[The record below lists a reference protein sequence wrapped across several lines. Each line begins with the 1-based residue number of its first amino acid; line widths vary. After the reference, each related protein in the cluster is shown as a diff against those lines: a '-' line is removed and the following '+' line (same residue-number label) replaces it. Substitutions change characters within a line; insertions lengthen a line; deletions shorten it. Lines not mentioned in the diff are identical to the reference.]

1 MAYSV
6 DTFSGGRTIVVED
19 GTIDNSLDLR
29 LIGKNYAGYG
39 EVQNEN
45 FLHLLENFAGIS
57 APPKPINGQIWF
69 DASSRKL
76 KFWDSS
82 SAQWRTN
89 GAVESR
95 TTAPTSASTGDLWWD
110 EINKQLYAYDGSTF
124 ILVGP
129 QGLSGLGTTEMK
141 ALAVTDSV
149 GGTHAIIAGYSGGQ
163 VIHVISKD
171 NFTLSTISQTLL
183 GGSSAFDVIHAG
195 ITLTNTT
202 GSSGVTAGTTLTN
215 GKIFWGTASNALQ
228 LNGYEADDF
237 YLKSETNLGEF
248 TTQVSFA
255 DVGYILGDQDDL
267 LVRIDSDGTT
277 PIIRNQLGNVL
288 KLQTTVSGV
297 GVKTPLMLQDN
308 NVLPGETG
316 VTNLGSSSLKFNQ
329 VHATTL
335 YGNGANITNLDVT
348 AFTGIIP
355 RARLSGTY
363 DIDITGNA
371 ASATDADR
379 LLSGASYVSAAV
391 DTAAEG
397 TPNTVPVRD
406 IDGNLNAV
414 FFQGTATSALFA
426 DLAEKYLPDS
436 DYEVGTVVSV
446 GGEAEV
452 TACQKGDRAFGAI
465 SGSPAFMM
473 NQGLEGGV
481 YIALKGR
488 VPIKVIGPVKK
499 GDKLVAADNGC
510 AGNASIYLRNIT
522 ISAGGFPDTFA
533 IALETNENPEV
544 KLVEA
549 VIL

>member
-19 GTIDNSLDLR
+19 GTIDSSLDIR
-29 LIGKNYAGYG
+29 LVGKNYAGYG

-69 DASSRKL
+69 DSSSRKL

-82 SAQWRTN
+82 ASQWRTN

-95 TTAPTSASTGDLWWD
+95 ASAPTSAAIGDLWWD
-110 EINKQLYAYDGSTF
+110 EINKQLHAYDGTTY

-129 QGLSGLGTTEMK
+129 QGLTGLGTTEMK
-141 ALAVTDSV
+141 ALSVTDS
-149 GGTHAIIAGYSGGQ
+149 GGGVHAIIAAYTGGE
-163 VIHVISKD
+163 VLYVISKD

-183 GGSSAFDVIHAG
+183 GGSASFDVIHAG

-202 GSSGVTAGTTLTN
+202 GSSGETTGTTLTN
-215 GKIFWGTASNALQ
+215 GRIFWGTASNALQ
-228 LNGYEADDF
+228 LEGYAADEF
-237 YLKSETNLGEF
+237 YLKSETDLGVF

-255 DVGYILGDQDDL
+255 DVGYVLGDQADL

-277 PIIRNQLGNVL
+277 PIVRNQVGNTI
-288 KLQTTVSGV
+288 KFQTTVSGQ
-297 GVKTPLMLQDN
+297 GTKTPLQLVDN
-308 NVLPGETG
+308 NVLPGQDS
-316 VTNLGSSSLKFNQ
+316 VTDLGSSALKFNNFY
-329 VHATTL
+329 ATTL
-335 YGNGANITNLDVT
+335 HGNGSNLTNIAAANLEGTIVSSQ
-348 AFTGIIP
+348 
-355 RARLSGTY
+355 LSGSY
-363 DIDITGNA
+363 NISITGTAN
-371 ASATDADR
+371 SSTNADR
-379 LLSGASYVSAAV
+379 LKSGAAYVASAV
-391 DTAAEG
+391 DIAANG
-397 TPNTVPVRD
+397 TPNTVAVRD

-426 DLAEKYLPDS
+426 DLAEKYLTDQE
-436 DYEVGTVVSV
+436 YEVGTVVSV
-446 GGEAEV
+446 GGDAEV
-452 TACQKGDRAFGAI
+452 TACKRGDRAFGAV
-465 SGSPAFMM
+465 SGNPAFMM
-473 NQGLEGGV
+473 NQGLEGGT

-488 VPIKVIGPVKK
+488 VPIKVIGPVTK
-499 GDKLVAADNGC
+499 GDKLVAAENGC
-510 AGNASIYLRNIT
+510 AGNALIYLRNMA

-533 IALETNENPEV
+533 IALESNDSPDV

>member
-19 GTIDNSLDLR
+19 GTIDSSLDIR
-29 LIGKNYAGYG
+29 LVGKNYAGYG

-69 DASSRKL
+69 DSSSRKL

-82 SAQWRTN
+82 TAQWRTN

-95 TTAPTSASTGDLWWD
+95 SSAPTGAAVGDLWWD
-110 EINKQLYAYDGSTF
+110 EVNKQLYAYDGTTF
-124 ILVGP
+124 TLIGP

-141 ALAVTDSV
+141 SLSVTDFS
-149 GGTHAIIAGYSGGQ
+149 GGIHAIIAAYSGGE
-163 VIHVISKD
+163 VLYVISKD
-171 NFTLSTISQTLL
+171 NFLLSTTSQTLL
-183 GGSSAFDVIHAG
+183 GGSSSFDTIHSG
-195 ITLTNTT
+195 ITLTNSTGASGETT
-202 GSSGVTAGTTLTN
+202 GTTLTN
-215 GKIFWGTASNALQ
+215 GRIFWGTASNALQ
-228 LNGYEADDF
+228 LEGHPAEDF
-237 YLKSETNLGEF
+237 YLKAETDLDVF

-255 DVGYILGDQDDL
+255 DVGYVLGDQSDL

-277 PIIRNQLGNVL
+277 PLIRNQVGNTV
-288 KLQTTVSGV
+288 KFQTTVAGQ
-297 GVKTPLMLQDN
+297 GVKTPLQLVN
-308 NVLPGETG
+308 NTVLPGQDA
-316 VTNLGSSSLKFNQ
+316 VTDLGSTVLKFNNLYA
-329 VHATTL
+329 VNL
-335 YGNGANITNLDVT
+335 YGNGTNLTNVPST
-348 AFTGIIP
+348 SLTGTIP
-355 RARLSGTY
+355 SARLSGTY
-363 DIDITGNA
+363 NINISGTA
-371 ASATDADR
+371 SSATNADT
-379 LLSGASYVSAAV
+379 LKSGSVYVEARV
-391 DTAAEG
+391 DTAATG
-397 TPNTVPVRD
+397 TPNTVAVRD

-426 DLAEKYLPDS
+426 DLAEKYLTDQE
-436 DYEVGTVVSV
+436 YEIGTVVSV

-452 TACQKGDRAFGAI
+452 TACKHGDRAFGAV

-473 NQGLEGGV
+473 NQGLEGGT

-488 VPIKVIGPVKK
+488 VPIKVVGPIKK
-499 GDKLVAADNGC
+499 GDKLVAAGNGC
-510 AGNASIYLRNIT
+510 AGNSTIYLRNMA

-533 IALETNENPEV
+533 IALESNDSPDV